1 MTQTPEGP
9 VTAATV
15 AITGSSGLIG
25 TALVEALRERGTD
38 VVRLT
43 RGESSGSP
51 DEGAESAGR
60 GRVRS
65 VTWDPTSKHLDAS
78 ALDGVDAVVNLAG
91 AGIGDRPWTPAYKRT
106 LRDSRIDST
115 TTICAAIAEQAD
127 PPRLVSGSAIG
138 YYGDRGNDV
147 LTEDSGPGEGFL
159 PDLCRDWE
167 AATWQA
173 QQAGA
178 SVTQVRTGLVLSR
191 EGGAIGRIWLLAR
204 LGLLG
209 PLGNGRQFWPW
220 ITLHDHVRAILF
232 LLDRPQIE
240 GPVNLVGPHPTPQ
253 RDVMAALGK
262 ALHRPA
268 VLPTPAIALRTLLGG
283 FSAEL
288 LDSRRLLPTVLAD
301 HGFTFEHATTAVAMA
316 WVADDGDGDDDD
328 DDDKDVTS

>member
-1 MTQTPEGP
+1 MSSAPEGP

-43 RGESSGSP
+43 RGAGGSDG
-51 DEGAESAGR
+51 DEPAQGGR
-60 GRVRS
+60 GGVRS
-65 VTWDPTSKHLDAS
+65 ITWDPAAHELAED

-91 AGIGDRPWTPAYKRT
+91 AGIADRPWTSGYKRT
-106 LRDSRIDST
+106 LRDSRVDST
-115 TTICAAIAEQAD
+115 TTLCSVIARQER
-127 PPRLVSGSAIG
+127 PPRLLSGSAIG
-138 YYGDRGNDV
+138 FYGDRGDDV

-159 PDLCRDWE
+159 PELCRDWE

-173 QQAGA
+173 EQAGA
-178 SVTQVRTGLVLSR
+178 SVAHLRTGLVLSR

-209 PLGNGRQFWPW
+209 PLGSGRQFWPW
-220 ITLHDHVRAILF
+220 ITLHDHVRSILF
-232 LLDRPQIE
+232 LLDRPQIR

-253 RDVMAALGK
+253 KEVMAALGK

-268 VLPTPAIALRTLLGG
+268 VLPTPAIALRTMLGG

-288 LDSRRLLPTVLAD
+288 LDSRRLLPAALAE
-301 HGFTFEHATTAVAMA
+301 HGFPFDHATPAAAMA
-316 WVADDGDGDDDD
+316 WVAGQD
-328 DDDKDVTS
+328 